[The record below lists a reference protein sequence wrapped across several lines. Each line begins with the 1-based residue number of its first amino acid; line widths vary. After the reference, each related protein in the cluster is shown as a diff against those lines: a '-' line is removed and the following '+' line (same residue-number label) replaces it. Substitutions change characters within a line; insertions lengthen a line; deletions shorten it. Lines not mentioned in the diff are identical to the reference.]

1 MSSDAT
7 APRKSSATTK
17 KIIFCAESRVLLPLI
32 AIYMF
37 FLSQLTKDRNP
48 CIYATPT
55 PTLLIKKKKK
65 RQKNE
70 DGEHSPKMINRIK
83 TGKNLFIFVT
93 YNILLGE
100 CTTAYPFYCR

>member
-32 AIYMF
+32 AIYTF

-55 PTLLIKKKKK
+55 PTLLIKKKKT
-65 RQKNE
+65 
-70 DGEHSPKMINRIK
+70 K
-83 TGKNLFIFVT
+83 TKK
-93 YNILLGE
+93 
-100 CTTAYPFYCR
+100 